1 MEGSL
6 AKTTESSKSK
16 KKEKNI
22 HAIADLAAKKA
33 VEEFESSKDEDDT
46 DNDEI
51 DTDIDAFGDDGSP
64 LHESLSNFDG
74 DAQDVFIEAF
84 AKAQARNETAKYSLY
99 RNGEMIATKYH
110 PYSWETLQKEY
121 GAGHYKVVAR
131 DSRGKYLTAQ
141 SQLVGSPHND
151 VEAPEIT
158 PLPQQNQ
165 SLSFMEMWTLM
176 NGEKEKTEREIKEQA
191 ASAAT
196 AQADMFKAMMM
207 MSQQS
212 QQQSQ
217 QMMMT
222 LLQQMNQ
229 NTVQMMQAMNEKM
242 TMMNQHKKDDGID
255 PLKLQLLLQEAEKR
269 AEERMRF
276 MFEQIENKAEAMAE
290 EKAEL
295 LANQNENGEKE
306 SLTSQLIKGFIPLIA
321 NAASVMPQL
330 HAPQSHLPE
339 PVTQLPSRN
348 AASLP
353 QTPKIQPNSAPQPPV
368 PPATKNLNPKP
379 VVQTAKTAQ
388 PKKEEKPVN
397 SLKTAILDLTLP
409 LIGNGLLKRQAAKE
423 VAGEAIKTLEKVGIS
438 RQNVMDNF
446 TFDDILALAKEYNIP
461 AMANGWL
468 KEFHEALLQPI
479 NPTPSPVGAAS

>member
-1 MEGSL
+1 L
-6 AKTTESSKSK
+6 AKATETSKSK
-16 KKEKNI
+16 KKDKNI

-33 VEEFESSKDEDDT
+33 VEEFEESQDIENED
-46 DNDEI
+46 

-64 LHESLSNFDG
+64 LHESSDFDG

-84 AKAQARNETAKYSLY
+84 SKAQARNETAKYSLY

-110 PYSWETLQKEY
+110 PYSWEKLQKEY

-141 SQLVGSPHND
+141 SQLVGSPESEN
-151 VEAPEIT
+151 EIPEIA
-158 PLPQQNQ
+158 PPPQQNQ
-165 SLSFMEMWTLM
+165 SLGFMEMWTLI
-176 NGEKEKTEREIKEQA
+176 NGEKEKTERESKEQA
-191 ASAAT
+191 ASAA
-196 AQADMFKAMMM
+196 ASQADMFKAMMM

-229 NTVQMMQAMNEKM
+229 NTVQMMQAMNDKM
-242 TMMNQHKKDDGID
+242 TMMNQHKRDDGID

-330 HAPQSHLPE
+330 QAPQSHLPE
-339 PVTQLPSRN
+339 PVTQLPTR
-348 AASLP
+348 ASATTP
-353 QTPKIQPNSAPQPPV
+353 QAPRSHPNPVPQAPQQPV
-368 PPATKNLNPKP
+368 VKNLNPKP
-379 VVQTAKTAQ
+379 IVQTTKPVT
-388 PKKEEKPVN
+388 KKEEKPVN
-397 SLKTAILDLTLP
+397 SIKTAILDLTLP

-423 VAGEAIKTLEKVGIS
+423 VAGEAIKTLEKVGIT
-438 RQNVMDNF
+438 RQNVIDNF
-446 TFDDILALAKEYNIP
+446 TFDDILALAKDYNIP
-461 AMANGWL
+461 SIANSWL
-468 KEFHEALLQPI
+468 KEFHEALLQPV
-479 NPTPSPVGAAS
+479 NPAPSSVGPASQNSGGKPL